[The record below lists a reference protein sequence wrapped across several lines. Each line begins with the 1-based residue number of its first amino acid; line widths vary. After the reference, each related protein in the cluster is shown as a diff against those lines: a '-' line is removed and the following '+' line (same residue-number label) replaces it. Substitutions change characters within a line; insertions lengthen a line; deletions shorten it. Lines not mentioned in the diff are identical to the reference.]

1 MNPVTSFLKGLISP
15 VTDLIGKAIPDK
27 DLAARLQTQVTLAIM
42 GADTQA
48 LDDQTA
54 VITAEAKGESWL
66 QRNWRPLIMME
77 FGLIIF
83 FNYIGFP
90 ILRMFHLSVP
100 DLPTPQDLWDLMK
113 LGLGGYV
120 VGRSG
125 EKIIRVWAAG
135 KAAAA
140 ASSNGS

>member
-1 MNPVTSFLKGLISP
+1 MNPIMSFLQGLVKP
-15 VTDLIGKAIPDK
+15 VTDLIGKAVPDK
-27 DLAARLQTQVTLAIM
+27 DLAANLNQQVTLAIL
-42 GADTQA
+42 GADASALSEQA
-48 LDDQTA
+48 GI
-54 VITAEAKGESWL
+54 ITAEAKGESWL
-66 QRNWRPLIMME
+66 QRNWRPLIMCE

-90 ILRMFHLSVP
+90 ILRMFHLNIP

-125 EKIIRVWAAG
+125 EKIARVWAAG
-135 KAAAA
+135 KAA
-140 ASSNGS
+140 SSQGQDS